1 MNHYNTIP
9 VWENRRR
16 VNELMEFQKSVVG
29 YFNSLNRSPAMA
41 RPSDGEESGKYRR
54 EINLAVAEVRS
65 IVRASRRAVRVRWT
79 PPPAIGGPSRSV
91 ELFDDI
97 FLLDQYD
104 IPPSMVVDEL
114 DRAIGVYE
122 TDRRNSIFRTFNP
135 LWWIGNLAGWLAG
148 PLTVQSYWCRWIRCR
163 QGRSQRPRTHR
174 KDCSLYRHHSGRT
187 SYNS

>member
-1 MNHYNTIP
+1 
-9 VWENRRR
+9 
-16 VNELMEFQKSVVG
+16 MEFRNSVVG

-65 IVRASRRAVRVRWT
+65 IVRASGRAARVVWT

-91 ELFDDI
+91 ELLDDI
-97 FLLDQYD
+97 FLLDRYD

-114 DRAIGVYE
+114 DRVMGVYE

-135 LWWIGNLAGWLAG
+135 LWWIGNLAGWLVRLPFRAIGAAG
-148 PLTVQSYWCRWIRCR
+148 FDADKAEASVPGRIAKVVLYTATIAAALLTILDLLGWLDTVKRMVE
-163 QGRSQRPRTHR
+163 
-174 KDCSLYRHHSGRT
+174 SGL
-187 SYNS
+187 